1 MRLRSSASRD
11 KAYRKYNHNQVAEA
25 LQLYEEIGCA
35 YAVHKQLNISLSN
48 VKRWIKN
55 HGRIYTPQKKKT
67 RTVAYP
73 DVEQEL
79 RSTEELL
86 ILTRPVLHACE

>member
-55 HGRIYTPQKKKT
+55 HGRPNTSSVRKF
-67 RTVAYP
+67 R
-73 DVEQEL
+73 
-79 RSTEELL
+79 
-86 ILTRPVLHACE
+86 